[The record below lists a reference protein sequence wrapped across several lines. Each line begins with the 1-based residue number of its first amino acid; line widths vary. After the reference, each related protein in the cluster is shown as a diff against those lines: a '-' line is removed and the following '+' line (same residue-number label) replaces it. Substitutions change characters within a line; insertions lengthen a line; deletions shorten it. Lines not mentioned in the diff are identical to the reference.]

1 MADINVKQLSKA
13 IKIDLDNLLAQMK
26 SAGLSHQ
33 SETDIVSTEDKKVL
47 LKFIK
52 DSKKDSKKT
61 ISLSTSSQ
69 KIAKPN
75 LSVTRI
81 NSPDNEKKSNVK
93 QDFAGS
99 IDFDEAE
106 RKRLNAQNE
115 SAEEEKKKA
124 EAKTK
129 VVRKTKQ
136 ESQKKIPQNP
146 KKDKKTFKDSSK
158 EDQREQEGEKFLAK
172 NLENVQKFEKPQE
185 FIQREVRIPETIV
198 VSDLAKELSIKSSD
212 LIKSLMNSGVMVT
225 LNQAIDQETAILVVE
240 ELGHIGI
247 PQEIESEE
255 EKILEHIVYEG
266 DEELRNPVVSVLG
279 HVDHGKTSI
288 LDFIRKSSVADQ
300 EEGGITQGIGAYQ
313 VDHNNQTITF
323 IDTPGHAAFS
333 EMRARGANSTDI
345 VVLVVAADDGI
356 KPQTVEAIKH
366 AKAAKVPIIV
376 AINKCDLP
384 EKNIS
389 KIKNEMMQYELIAED
404 LSGDTLFVEVSAI
417 KKINLDKL
425 KENILLQSEILDLK
439 ASYSDKARGV
449 VIESK
454 IDKGKGPVSTIL
466 ISNGKLKRGDY
477 FICGD
482 TWGKIRAMINYEGKM
497 VNEAFPSMPIEILGM
512 NSSAYAGAEF
522 MVTKDENEAKEL
534 TEFRKNNNNQ
544 NKVLAK
550 DKTTLFEEVKDK
562 DELNIIIKSDVQ
574 GSSEA
579 LKMAINKIEHKE
591 VEAKIILSDI
601 GMINETDVSLAK
613 ASNAILIGFNVKPN
627 REAKKLAEE
636 QKIDIKYFN
645 IIYEAIDH
653 VEKSLSGLLEP
664 DIKETILG
672 SAEIQK
678 VFKVS
683 TAGKIAGSK
692 VISGE
697 IKSKSKARIIRDGV
711 VVYSG
716 EILTIFR
723 EKNQV
728 KEVGSG
734 LECGISIKDFIDFKE
749 KDVIE
754 SYLSEEVQRS
764 I

>member
-1 MADINVKQLSKA
+1 MDKDKKKTLTISSDLKK
-13 IKIDLDNLLAQMK
+13 KIDT
-26 SAGLSHQ
+26 SHIQ
-33 SETDIVSTEDKKVL
+33 
-47 LKFIK
+47 
-52 DSKKDSKKT
+52 
-61 ISLSTSSQ
+61 TSG
-69 KIAKPN
+69 
-75 LSVTRI
+75 
-81 NSPDNEKKSNVK
+81 KKSFSV
-93 QDFAGS
+93 
-99 IDFDEAE
+99 
-106 RKRLNAQNE
+106 
-115 SAEEEKKKA
+115 EKKKTFRPNKPLNKSSQA
-124 EAKTK
+124 PNINNNLEAKKKNFTRKFIEQQATK
-129 VVRKTKQ
+129 EFIKKDNKPAGKSKLKLKGPVDKRDFKLTVSRALNVEEIEIKQ
-136 ESQKKIPQNP
+136 RSLASVKRARL
-146 KKDKKTFKDSSK
+146 KDKKKSDSDEKKEFKKVIK
-158 EDQREQEGEKFLAK
+158 EVK
-172 NLENVQKFEKPQE
+172 
-185 FIQREVRIPETIV
+185 IPEQITIQ
-198 VSDLAKELSIKSSD
+198 ELSNRMAEKSSD
-212 LIKSLMNSGVMVT
+212 IIKFLFNMKVVATINH
-225 LNQAIDQETAILVVE
+225 NIDKDTAEYIVKEFGHKPILEEKPSIETAK
-240 ELGHIGI
+240 
-247 PQEIESEE
+247 SK
-255 EKILEHIVYEG
+255 EKFEG
-266 DEELRNPVVSVLG
+266 EVKIRPPVVTIMG
-279 HVDHGKTSI
+279 HVDHGKTSL
-288 LDFIRKSSVADQ
+288 LDSLRDTNVVSG
-300 EEGGITQGIGAYQ
+300 EHGGITQHIGAYQ
-313 VDHNNQTITF
+313 VKTEDNKVITF
-323 IDTPGHAAFS
+323 IDTPGHAAFT
-333 EMRARGANSTDI
+333 EMRARGSKITDI

-404 LSGDTLFVEVSAI
+404 LSGDTLFVEVSAL

-425 KENILLQSEILDLK
+425 KEIILLQSEILDLK
-439 ASYSDKARGV
+439 ASYSDKAKGV

-477 FICGD
+477 FICGE
-482 TWGKIRAMINYEGKM
+482 TWGKIRAMINYEGKI
-497 VNEAFPSMPIEILGM
+497 VNEALPSMPVEILGM

-522 MVTKDENEAKEL
+522 AVTKDEDEAKEL
-534 TEFRKNNNNQ
+534 SEFRKNSSSK
-544 NKVLAK
+544 NKTLVK
-550 DKTTLFEEVKDK
+550 DKTTLFEDAKDK
-562 DELNIIIKSDVQ
+562 EELNIIIKSDVQ

-579 LKMAINKIEHKE
+579 LKMAIAKIEHKE

-613 ASNAILIGFNVKPN
+613 ASKAILIGFNVKPN

-636 QKIDIKYFN
+636 QKVDIKYFN
-645 IIYEAIDH
+645 IIYEALDY

-664 DIKETILG
+664 EIKETVLG

-692 VISGE
+692 VIAGE

-711 VVYSG
+711 VVYNG
-716 EILTIFR
+716 EILSIFR

-728 KEVGSG
+728 KEVGTG

-754 SYLSEEVQRS
+754 SYLAEEVQRT